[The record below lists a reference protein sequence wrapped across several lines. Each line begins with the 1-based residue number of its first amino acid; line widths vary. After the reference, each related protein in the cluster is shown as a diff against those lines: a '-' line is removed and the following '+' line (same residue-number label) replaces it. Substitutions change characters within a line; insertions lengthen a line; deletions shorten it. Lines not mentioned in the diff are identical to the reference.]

1 MITESTRPIPVTVNL
16 PGVVYS
22 EIQKIH
28 DRLAGTENCMK
39 DITHTLSRID
49 TCLRGI
55 RGDASFHDM
64 RESLQNISVSLN
76 QLAKISSDKYH
87 GKDK

>member
-1 MITESTRPIPVTVNL
+1 MITESTRPIPVAVNL

-39 DITHTLSRID
+39 DIAHTLGRID
-49 TCLRGI
+49 TCLRGM
-55 RGDASFHDM
+55 RGDASFHEM
-64 RESLQNISVSLN
+64 RDSLHNISMSLG
-76 QLAKISSDKYH
+76 KIAY
-87 GKDK
+87 GKSK

>member
-1 MITESTRPIPVTVNL
+1 MITESTRPIPVAVNL

-22 EIQKIH
+22 EIQRIH
-28 DRLAGTENCMK
+28 DRLAVTENCMK
-39 DITHTLSRID
+39 DMTHTLSRID

-64 RESLQNISVSLN
+64 RESLQNISTSL
-76 QLAKISSDKYH
+76 QKIAY
-87 GKDK
+87 GKSK

>member
-1 MITESTRPIPVTVNL
+1 MITESTRPIPVSVN
-16 PGVVYS
+16 VDTHIYS
-22 EIQKIH
+22 EIQRIH

-39 DITHTLSRID
+39 DMTHTLSRID

-64 RESLQNISVSLN
+64 RESLHNISVSLE
-76 QLAKISSDKYH
+76 KIANKLH
-87 GKDK
+87 GESK

>member
-1 MITESTRPIPVTVNL
+1 MITESTRPIPVAVNL

-28 DRLAGTENCMK
+28 DRLAQTESCMK
-39 DITHTLSRID
+39 DITHTLGRID

-55 RGDASFHDM
+55 RGDASFHNM
-64 RESLQNISVSLN
+64 RESLENISMSLH
-76 QLAKISSDKYH
+76 KIAY
-87 GKDK
+87 GKSK

>member
-1 MITESTRPIPVTVNL
+1 MITESTRPIPVAVNL

-28 DRLAGTENCMK
+28 DRLAQTENCMK
-39 DITHTLSRID
+39 DMTHTLSRID

-64 RESLQNISVSLN
+64 RESLQNISTSL
-76 QLAKISSDKYH
+76 QKIAY
-87 GKDK
+87 GKSK